1 MSENNTTS
9 IITKLFESSYS
20 QPHNSKEITDSKTLI
35 KHISTKRVPHVV
47 SYSESNVKV
56 YYHDE
61 KIGFDQVTLFMDIT
75 KIDEDTL
82 FKKTREL
89 SNDKYPYVD
98 LLETNDSES
107 CVDLPLKTKKIAK
120 LTISL
125 SPYVFIKIEKN
136 KLRKG
141 NNTIRNDNINLTL
154 RVEPPSNRRELGN
167 ISNYS
172 VNELKQKIA
181 DIKEELKNDWGI
193 YVRAFYFSNVEIN
206 TTILMQHN
214 YNETIKALHFLFDDR
229 YAIYA
234 HNEGTEKTNL
244 PCKRDCIHQISSCNK
259 SLKLKLYDKAYEIA
273 NNDAVAQLRLNKN
286 ECLLRIEF
294 TIPSN
299 LINNY
304 FASISVE
311 KITDEELED
320 IFDSLVNRQILNVM
334 SKFFAEKRK
343 MRKKLAL
350 EIDTKLKPL
359 PKMRKNKKYSQ
370 AEIAE
375 YNYSCSE
382 ILHRTTGLIASFD
395 NYRQNSPYFY
405 GTQDLQYL
413 ISNSKT
419 LKSIKDY
426 CNEHLIKE
434 YFDAHFE
441 FSSNNYDILATF
453 VDKLIHKEHRIS
465 SVPLL
470 YQIK

>member
-1 MSENNTTS
+1 MTENNLTT
-9 IITKLFESSYS
+9 IRTNLFESIYS
-20 QPHNSKEITDSKTLI
+20 QPFNSKEITDTKTLI
-35 KHISTKRVPHVV
+35 KHISTKTVPRIV
-47 SYSESNVKV
+47 SYSDDNMKI

-61 KIGFDQVTLFMDIT
+61 KIGFDQITLYMDIT
-75 KIDEDTL
+75 KIDEDKL
-82 FKKTREL
+82 FKKTREI
-89 SNDKYPYVD
+89 SDAKYPYVD

-120 LTISL
+120 LTIVL
-125 SPYVFIKIEKN
+125 SPYVSIKIEKN

-141 NNTIRNDNINLTL
+141 NKTISKDNINLTL
-154 RVEPPSNRRELGN
+154 RVEPPSNHKELGN

-181 DIKEELKNDWGI
+181 DIKEVLKNDWGI
-193 YVRAFYFSNVEIN
+193 YVKAFYFSNVEIN

-214 YNETIKALHFLFDDR
+214 FDEIIQALHFLFDDR
-229 YAIYA
+229 HAMYSHY
-234 HNEGTEKTNL
+234 EETKKDNL
-244 PCKRDCIHQISSCNK
+244 PSKRICCHQISSCNK
-259 SLKLKLYDKAYEIA
+259 SLKLKLYDKAYEIT
-273 NNDAVAQLRLNKN
+273 NNDAVAQLRLNRN

-299 LINNY
+299 CINNY
-304 FASISVE
+304 FASISIE

-320 IFDSLVNRQILNVM
+320 IFNRLVNRQILNVI
-334 SKFFAEKRK
+334 SKFFCEKKK

-350 EIDTKLKPL
+350 KIDTELKPL
-359 PKMRKNKKYSQ
+359 PKMKKNKNYSH

-382 ILHRTTGLIASFD
+382 IVHRTTDLIATFD

-419 LKSIKDY
+419 LSSIKEY

-434 YFDAHFE
+434 YYDTHYE
-441 FSSNNYDILATF
+441 FISNNYDILSTF

-465 SVPLL
+465 NVPIL